1 LVDKKSVDKLL
12 VDEPGFD
19 KELVD
24 EKSVDEPPSYQRFN
38 IANKD
43 KRFSLVSSPI
53 SMETTRMYCKQVLIA
68 LTQGLDINK
77 KKEKNVAKRSIYL
90 RTTEKSEQNQTL
102 ISRTLSCVNK
112 DMEIASLPLN
122 GNLSRVVQ
130 KTKKNFAKI
139 GPNVEPC

>member
-1 LVDKKSVDKLL
+1 
-12 VDEPGFD
+12 
-19 KELVD
+19 
-24 EKSVDEPPSYQRFN
+24 
-38 IANKD
+38 
-43 KRFSLVSSPI
+43 
-53 SMETTRMYCKQVLIA
+53 MEVTRMYCKQVLIA

-130 KTKKNFAKI
+130 KTKKNFAKL
-139 GPNVEPC
+139 GPNVGTLLTPTLPNMCIQIRVARLFLTQKRGKIY